1 MSPES
6 LNRER
11 TDQKIT
17 AAATDCIGRN
27 LQKKQQTDRTNLE
40 YGNMILLMMP
50 VRNEIPLSDDNLM
63 NHAAVRD
70 SKKKTSTF
78 F

>member
-1 MSPES
+1 
-6 LNRER
+6 
-11 TDQKIT
+11 
-17 AAATDCIGRN
+17 
-27 LQKKQQTDRTNLE
+27 
-40 YGNMILLMMP
+40 MILLMMP

>member
-1 MSPES
+1 
-6 LNRER
+6 
-11 TDQKIT
+11 
-17 AAATDCIGRN
+17 
-27 LQKKQQTDRTNLE
+27 
-40 YGNMILLMMP
+40 MILLMMP

-78 F
+78 FETNLVLSVLLSVERKHLIVLTINPRLKFYLKVH